1 MTSSPGTGVSM
12 ASCRSCWE
20 GGGCNTITVLVAPP
34 SSTTDVV
41 VMTVP
46 GAEPKCAFSTN
57 WPTKV
62 EAAACWTGA
71 LTGARTLT
79 CSGGLGKA

>member
-1 MTSSPGTGVSM
+1 MTSSGTGVSM
-12 ASCRSCWE
+12 ASCRSNWE
-20 GGGCNTITVLVAPP
+20 GGCNTIKVLLTPP
-34 SSTTDVV
+34 SWMTDVV

-46 GAEPKCAFSTN
+46 GAEPKWAFSTN

-71 LTGARTLT
+71 RALTF
-79 CSGGLGKA
+79 SGVLGKA

>member
-12 ASCRSCWE
+12 AICRSCWE

-34 SSTTDVV
+34 SWTTDVV

-46 GAEPKCAFSTN
+46 GAEAKWAFSTI
-57 WPTKV
+57 WPTNV
-62 EAAACWTGA
+62 EAVACWTGA
-71 LTGARTLT
+71 RAPT
-79 CSGGLGKA
+79 CIGGLGKA

>member
-34 SSTTDVV
+34 SWTTDVV

-46 GAEPKCAFSTN
+46 GAEPKWAFSTN
-57 WPTKV
+57 
-62 EAAACWTGA
+62 
-71 LTGARTLT
+71 
-79 CSGGLGKA
+79 

>member
-20 GGGCNTITVLVAPP
+20 GGCNTITVLAAPP
-34 SSTTDVV
+34 SWTTNVV

-46 GAEPKCAFSTN
+46 GAEPKWALCTN
-57 WPTKV
+57 WPKK
-62 EAAACWTGA
+62 EEDAACWTGA
-71 LTGARTLT
+71 WAWALTFI
-79 CSGGLGKA
+79 GGLGKA

>member
-20 GGGCNTITVLVAPP
+20 GGCNTITVLVAPP
-34 SSTTDVV
+34 SWTTDVV

-46 GAEPKCAFSTN
+46 GAEPKWAFSTN
-57 WPTKV
+57 WPTKE

-71 LTGARTLT
+71 WALTF
-79 CSGGLGKA
+79 SGGLGKA

>member
-20 GGGCNTITVLVAPP
+20 GGCNTITVLVAPP
-34 SSTTDVV
+34 SWTTDVV

-46 GAEPKCAFSTN
+46 GAEPKWAFSTN
-57 WPTKV
+57 LPTKE

-71 LTGARTLT
+71 RALTF
-79 CSGGLGKA
+79 SGGVGKA

>member
-20 GGGCNTITVLVAPP
+20 GSCNTITVLVAPP
-34 SSTTDVV
+34 SWTTDVV
-41 VMTVP
+41 VMIVP
-46 GAEPKCAFSTN
+46 GAEAKWAFSTN
-57 WPTKV
+57 WPTKE

-71 LTGARTLT
+71 RALTF
-79 CSGGLGKA
+79 SGGLGKA

>member
-34 SSTTDVV
+34 SWTTDVV

-46 GAEPKCAFSTN
+46 GAEPKWAFCTN
-57 WPTKV
+57 WPTK
-62 EAAACWTGA
+62 EEDAACWTGA
-71 LTGARTLT
+71 WAWALTF
-79 CSGGLGKA
+79 SGGLGKA